1 MATWIPHALQCV
13 HSHPAQSFILS
24 KWVASCQVC
33 NFNPKTT
40 WDGKI
45 QPNIQHVSIAT
56 RDFAAANWWCVDCK
70 SCWTKMTCFEMCF
83 LCETQWNTTVLATN
97 IWWTYKWNNMMIIHQ
112 THTHITTHSRTFG
125 MVPFTI
131 TTITMIS
138 YSALVFQRGF
148 TEEKSSVLLPRGRAS
163 AHPSGLPRQSHCP
176 SQPESPTLPWCHA
189 PRWRLAWRKSAEKVF
204 CCGEKT
210 YWGM

>member
-1 MATWIPHALQCV
+1 MPSVKYLTWWVQPYLPQQTMATWIPHALQCV

-45 QPNIQHVSIAT
+45 QPNIQHASIAT

-83 LCETQWNTTVLATN
+83 LCETQWNTTVLASN

-112 THTHITTHSRTFG
+112 THTHITTHSRTFRDGFG
-125 MVPFTI
+125 MVSLYYI
-131 TTITMIS
+131 
-138 YSALVFQRGF
+138 
-148 TEEKSSVLLPRGRAS
+148 
-163 AHPSGLPRQSHCP
+163 
-176 SQPESPTLPWCHA
+176 
-189 PRWRLAWRKSAEKVF
+189 
-204 CCGEKT
+204 
-210 YWGM
+210 